1 MSGENKE
8 TIQAAQAIVACSG
21 AVRHALLHDPQWQ
34 RRRSHGDPTAIPDLL
49 TKVCDQQG
57 LVAKVVLATIVA
69 DPALSELLTQTINLA
84 ESQAVEERNI
94 TRRWRIALGVGIPI
108 AVVICVV
115 AYVWTSAKV
124 PEGQAAHGTTSSP

>member
-1 MSGENKE
+1 MSGENQE

-21 AVRHALLHDPQWQ
+21 AVKHALAHDPQWL

-57 LVAKVVLATIVA
+57 LVAKVVIATIAA
-69 DPALSELLTQTINLA
+69 DPALSALLTQTITLA
-84 ESQAVEERNI
+84 QSQAEEEMSLA
-94 TRRWRIALGVGIPI
+94 RRWRISLGVGIPL

-115 AYVWTSAKV
+115 AYIWTASKQREE
-124 PEGQAAHGTTSSP
+124 PPSHGTTAAP